1 MVAKNWKEPVL
12 IRERTGLSREVR
24 TVDDALRVIDW
35 WPVTPRWQR
44 SVDIL
49 IQAQLG
55 NRTAEEARKAFV
67 DAAREAK
74 ALIGE

>member
-1 MVAKNWKEPVL
+1 MKNTWREPVQ
-12 IRERTGLSREVR
+12 IKERPGITRMVKS
-24 TVDDALRVIDW
+24 VDEALQVIDW
-35 WPVTPRWQR
+35 WPVTRRWQR

-55 NRTAEEARKAFV
+55 NKTPEEGRKAFV
-67 DAAREAK
+67 EAAREAK